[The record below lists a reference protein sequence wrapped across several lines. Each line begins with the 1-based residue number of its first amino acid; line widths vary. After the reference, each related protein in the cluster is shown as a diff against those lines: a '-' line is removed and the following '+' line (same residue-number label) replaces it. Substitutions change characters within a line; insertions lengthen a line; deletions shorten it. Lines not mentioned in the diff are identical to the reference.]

1 MRILIT
7 GSSGQIGT
15 NLSLRCLDEGHTV
28 LGVDR
33 RPNPW
38 TDRIPT
44 VIADLAAAP
53 SATSGLTPEAVERP
67 DLVVHFAAH
76 AKVHELV
83 RRPDLALE
91 NMTATHRVLEL
102 CRLWGTPVV
111 FSSSR
116 EVYGDIHRFDTEET
130 SADFAYTE
138 STYSASKIAGEAMVY
153 AYARCYGLPYL
164 VFRFSNVYG
173 RYDNDLERMER
184 VIPLF
189 IDRIGRDLPVTVYGE
204 GKILDFTHVDD
215 CVDGVMRGIERLAD
229 GRVANQTI
237 NLACGSGHSLV
248 EMAEHVGAAL
258 GRRPHIVP
266 APAQVGE
273 VTRYVANLD
282 RARSLL
288 GYEPRIPLRDG
299 IPMAVGWGRG
309 WSGSSKTC

>member
-1 MRILIT
+1 MRLLIT

-15 NLSLRCLDEGHTV
+15 NLALRCLEDGHAV

-38 TDRIPT
+38 TARVET
-44 VIADLAAAP
+44 VAADLAVPQAAEL
-53 SATSGLTPEAVERP
+53 ATLERP
-67 DLVVHFAAH
+67 DLVVHLAAH

-83 RRPDLALE
+83 RRPELALE
-91 NMTATHRVLEL
+91 NMVATQRVLEL
-102 CRLWGTPVV
+102 CREWNVPIV

-153 AYARCYGLPYL
+153 AYARCYGLPYI

-189 IDRIGRDLPVTVYGE
+189 IDRIGRGLPITIYGE

-215 CVDGVMRGIERLAD
+215 CVDGIARGIERLAA

-237 NLACGSGHSLV
+237 NLAHGTGHSLV
-248 EMAEHVGAAL
+248 EMAGFVGAAL
-258 GRRPHIVP
+258 GRTPRITL
-266 APAQVGE
+266 APTQVGE
-273 VTRYVANLD
+273 VTRYVANLGK
-282 RARSLL
+282 ARSLL
-288 GYEPRIPLRDG
+288 GYTPRIPLGDG
-299 IPMAVGWGRG
+299 VPLAVAWGRG
-309 WSGSSKTC
+309 WATGKHGGAETC